1 MGSASTDG
9 RQAANASSNDPTG
22 AAGNVVAGAGSIDFN
37 NLSSDDAASLLAA
50 SPFGPLITQAGLD
63 AGTLLASLSGGGAN
77 NFLALQGLGGANNPF
92 GDTPSGG
99 AGGGIPATDNSGS
112 QYASA
117 TDITSDVYA
126 QITADGGSATDMMV
140 PTT

>member
-1 MGSASTDG
+1 M
-9 RQAANASSNDPTG
+9 SSNDPTG
-22 AAGNVVAGAGSIDFN
+22 AAGNAVAGASSIDFN

-92 GDTPSGG
+92 GDTPSGS
-99 AGGGIPATDNSGS
+99 AGGASSIPATDDSGS

-117 TDITSDVYA
+117 TDITSGVYA
-126 QITADGGSATDMMV
+126 QITADGGSVPDMTI